1 VGRRFDPDRAHRVLT
16 IDAKNTFRIY
26 KTLPRGSEL
35 CAWYFSAMALKIE
48 SVLASTLFFGLFAT
62 ATLVTPWH
70 NLEPSVLPKLSV
82 LSIITC
88 VIGVL
93 FFTFKNPFSKFAS
106 LFTLCFLM
114 AISLSILNLL
124 INSQFISERVLGIQG
139 RNFGAL
145 AFICLLLTSI
155 IAFSLSEKI
164 DSKKL
169 MFTVKFS
176 SFIVAIYFIAQL
188 NGLDIAAW
196 VDAYNGIPSSTLGNP
211 NFVAAFVSI
220 GFVSTLPLLVS
231 KQIKLS
237 LRILLFSI
245 SALELYVSIMSDSFQ
260 GLAIIFLGS
269 LYTFL
274 SLVIPLVVRLQKTL
288 SAAATTLFLFIV
300 VFSTLRFRD
309 YLSVDLASIRAR
321 IDYWEAGVAM
331 GFDSPIFGKG
341 FDYFGESYF
350 LFRSEGAAIRGFYS
364 NSAHNYF
371 VDLLAFGGIPLL
383 LTSLLPMIL
392 VLLKGSKF
400 LLKPVSY
407 LENKHG
413 ESAVIR
419 GLLLAWL
426 GFFTQANLS
435 PFNIALAYLGF
446 LLSGFL
452 YGILYESAVT
462 SEQSKHVSQ
471 NKVIGREV
479 FTSSATKR
487 RILLVVMIP
496 LLFSIPIFGI
506 QALVADA
513 RFRDGI
519 EQGNGDAIYR
529 IALNQ
534 PKNFQRMA
542 YAAQIFIQ
550 NERQD
555 LAIPIIRDMVKENPA
570 KIAGWRLLEQVS
582 TTEAE
587 KSQIR
592 AKILSLDPR
601 NLEANSG
608 SESKK

>member
-1 VGRRFDPDRAHRVLT
+1 MGRRFDPDRAHRVLT
-16 IDAKNTFRIY
+16 IDAKNTVRIY
-26 KTLPRGSEL
+26 KTLPCRSEL

-82 LSIITC
+82 LSIIAC

-93 FFTFKNPFSKFAS
+93 FFTLQNPFSKFAS
-106 LFTLCFLM
+106 VFSFCFLL
-114 AISLSILNLL
+114 AIFLSILNLL

-211 NFVAAFVSI
+211 NFVSAFVSI

-231 KQIKLS
+231 KQIKMS

-274 SLVIPLVVRLQKTL
+274 SFVIPLVVRLQKTL
-288 SAAATTLFLFIV
+288 LAAATTLFLFIV

-364 NSAHNYF
+364 DSAHNYF
-371 VDLLAFGGIPLL
+371 IDLLAFGGFPLL
-383 LTSLLPMIL
+383 LTFLLPVVL
-392 VLLKGSKF
+392 VLYRGLRFLSK
-400 LLKPVSY
+400 PGCY
-407 LENKHG
+407 LEDHHG
-413 ESAVIR
+413 EKFVLI
-419 GLLLAWL
+419 GLFLAWL
-426 GFFTQANLS
+426 GFIFQANLS
-435 PFNIALAYLGF
+435 PFNLALAYLGF
-446 LLSGFL
+446 LLCGFL
-452 YGILYESAVT
+452 YGRFDGSAAT
-462 SEQSKHVSQ
+462 SVHSTQLRK
-471 NKVIGREV
+471 NKVTGLEDSTISALRRSFV
-479 FTSSATKR
+479 FVFATTF
-487 RILLVVMIP
+487 
-496 LLFSIPIFGI
+496 LFSLPILGI
-506 QALVADA
+506 QALRADA
-513 RFRDGI
+513 EFRDGI

-529 IALNQ
+529 IALSQ

-542 YAAQIFIQ
+542 YAAQIFLE
-550 NERQD
+550 NERED
-555 LAIPIIRDMVKENPA
+555 LAIPIIRVMVEENPA
-570 KIAGWRLLEQVS
+570 KITGWRLLEQVS
-582 TTEAE
+582 TTEDE
-587 KSQIR
+587 KFQIR
-592 AKILSLDPR
+592 AKISALDPR
-601 NLEANSG
+601 KLEANNDSK
-608 SESKK
+608 SKK